1 MIVEP
6 NPQDQAGAH
15 QDDSDE
21 RGRNPG
27 KHVDVIGR
35 TPPGGN
41 SPLRWMVVAIPA
53 LLIVLG
59 GYYLVSMLLTSM
71 QQVPA
76 VRRVAEPRPVPA
88 KDARNPTQSETAQR
102 RAPGE
107 TGGDRLDVEAVLK
120 RLAAADV
127 NAGEAAFKVCLPCHA
142 AERNGPHKVGPNLW
156 NIVGA
161 RKAALADFRYSQ
173 ALSREGG
180 RWSYSELARYLHDTR
195 NTVPGTSMAF
205 FGIKDDRRM
214 ADLLAYMRTRAD
226 RPVPLPK

>member
-1 MIVEP
+1 MTVEP
-6 NPQDQAGAH
+6 NSQRQPGVH
-15 QDDSDE
+15 QDDGE
-21 RGRNPG
+21 RRDGSLG
-27 KHVDVIGR
+27 KHVDVIGG

-41 SPLRWMVVAIPA
+41 SALRWIVVAIPV

-71 QQVPA
+71 QQAPA
-76 VRRVAEPRPVPA
+76 MRRVAEPGPA
-88 KDARNPTQSETAQR
+88 SGKDARNPTPETAQR
-102 RAPGE
+102 RTPADR
-107 TGGDRLDVEAVLK
+107 GGGGFDVEGVLK

-142 AERNGPHKVGPNLW
+142 AERNAPHKVGPNLW

-195 NTVPGTSMAF
+195 NAVPGTSMAF

>member
-1 MIVEP
+1 MTVEP
-6 NPQDQAGAH
+6 NPQHQAGGH
-15 QDDSDE
+15 QDEGDRRDG
-21 RGRNPG
+21 GRLV
-27 KHVDVIGR
+27 KHVDVIGG

-41 SPLRWMVVAIPA
+41 SALRWMVVAIPA

-59 GYYLVSMLLTSM
+59 GYYLVNMLLTSM
-71 QQVPA
+71 QQAPA
-76 VRRVAEPRPVPA
+76 VRRVAQPPPAPA
-88 KDARNPTQSETAQR
+88 KDARNPTPETAQR
-102 RAPGE
+102 RAPAD
-107 TGGDRLDVEAVLK
+107 TGGDSFDVEAVLK
-120 RLAAADV
+120 RLAAADT

-142 AERNGPHKVGPNLW
+142 AERNAPHKVGPNLW

-195 NTVPGTSMAF
+195 GAVPGTSMAF

>member
-1 MIVEP
+1 MTVEP
-6 NPQDQAGAH
+6 NPQHQAGVH
-15 QDDSDE
+15 QDDSG
-21 RGRNPG
+21 GRDRSLG
-27 KHVDVIGR
+27 KHVDVIASA
-35 TPPGGN
+35 PAGGN
-41 SPLRWMVVAIPA
+41 SALRWMVVVVPA

-59 GYYLVSMLLTSM
+59 GAYLVNMLMTSM
-71 QQVPA
+71 QQAPA
-76 VRRVAEPRPVPA
+76 ARRAVQPPPAPA
-88 KDARNPTQSETAQR
+88 KDARNPTQHETAQR
-102 RAPGE
+102 RAPGDA
-107 TGGDRLDVEAVLK
+107 GGDSFDIEAVLK

-127 NAGEAAFKVCLPCHA
+127 NAGETAFKLCLPCHA
-142 AERNGPHKVGPNLW
+142 AERNAPHKVGPNLW

-195 NTVPGTSMAF
+195 NAVPGTSMAF